1 MFSRKNY
8 NEIFDSVHASDET
21 RRKILNIG
29 TERKITRIPKRAVL
43 TAAIVCVFIAC
54 GTVAYATNIFGWKT
68 ALIPDEYKVDFSIPD
83 ENGNSE
89 PEIVDFQAISIAG
102 GEDTDEYKATAE
114 WNNWRNEYTKDRD
127 FEVPYIPADDRYLG
141 TARLYSIES
150 DEMLEKLLEIG
161 DKYSLDLHTSCR
173 YLNYEDDDLADTVDD
188 FAVEFKNTIDT
199 EKLDLKNGTLYED
212 GSFNL
217 QAELNM
223 PGTNSKTVVVARSIS
238 GTLPAESWYLTCVDK
253 YRQWSYTTADGDVL
267 DIIRNPD
274 KNINTGDTYIFY
286 QESDAYIVL
295 NTYCR
300 SYKDAEELAEA
311 IDFSGM
317 ATIYRDGF
325 MTRCEPCIPRLDE
338 N

>member
-1 MFSRKNY
+1 
-8 NEIFDSVHASDET
+8 
-21 RRKILNIG
+21 
-29 TERKITRIPKRAVL
+29 
-43 TAAIVCVFIAC
+43 
-54 GTVAYATNIFGWKT
+54 
-68 ALIPDEYKVDFSIPD
+68 
-83 ENGNSE
+83 
-89 PEIVDFQAISIAG
+89 
-102 GEDTDEYKATAE
+102 
-114 WNNWRNEYTKDRD
+114 
-127 FEVPYIPADDRYLG
+127 
-141 TARLYSIES
+141 
-150 DEMLEKLLEIG
+150 MLEKLLEIG

-238 GTLPAESWYLTCVDK
+238 GTLPAESWYLTCVDE
-253 YRQWSYTTADGDVL
+253 YRQWSYTTADGAVL